1 MAWKQAWRTV
11 VGQLADGKKA
21 GTRLRRLATAH
32 PPCFASGPKNLTGG
46 AGLESTHANWLK
58 TMTDRRREDRPGTL
72 PANSPAKSVVESII
86 RRVKTDVQNGNY
98 APGQR
103 LIEADLQDVTGA
115 SRGPIR
121 EAMKRL
127 AAEGLIEIQ
136 HRKGARVR
144 RLTHREIE
152 NLYDVREILE
162 GFAASRAAA
171 RSDNPTFRAGI
182 TKLEERFKK
191 KFDGSPQAY
200 MDYNGA
206 FHAFIVQHSENGDLI
221 RLVSELH
228 VPIFMLRL
236 YHIIDR
242 AFIKRAHD
250 EHDEI
255 IKHLLEGDAVR
266 AERAMR
272 KHIRST
278 KATVLDRTA

>member
-1 MAWKQAWRTV
+1 
-11 VGQLADGKKA
+11 
-21 GTRLRRLATAH
+21 
-32 PPCFASGPKNLTGG
+32 
-46 AGLESTHANWLK
+46 
-58 TMTDRRREDRPGTL
+58 MTDRRRENRPSTL
-72 PANSPAKSVVESII
+72 LANPPAKSVVESII
-86 RRVKTDVQNGNY
+86 RRVKKDVQNGNY

-103 LIEADLQDVTGA
+103 LIEADLRHVTGA

-121 EAMKRL
+121 EAMRRL
-127 AAEGLIEIQ
+127 AAEGLVDIQ
-136 HRKGARVR
+136 HQKGARVR
-144 RLTHREIE
+144 RLARREIE

-171 RSDNPTFRAGI
+171 RSDNPAFRAGI

-191 KFDGSPQAY
+191 EFDGSPQTY

-206 FHAFIVQHSENGDLI
+206 FHAFIVQHSENADLV

-242 AFIKRAHD
+242 AFIRRAHD
-250 EHDEI
+250 EHVEI
-255 IKHLLEGDAVR
+255 VKHLLRGDGAR